1 MIGSGVLLIIFAMA
15 LLAPFLAPNDPY
27 TQDLSRRLVTP
38 IWHANGTWEHPLGT
52 DAFGRDYLSRIMY
65 GAQVSLLIGF
75 GAMAISC
82 VIGTAMGIAAGYFGG
97 RVDMIIP
104 LFGTTPLAI
113 PAIPVAL
120 PCVAL
125 DGRSPQIGVQRLG
138 LANWDR

>member
-82 VIGTAMGIAAGYFGG
+82 VLGTAMGIAAGYFGG
-97 RVDMIIP
+97 RVDMLIT
-104 LFGTTPLAI
+104 LFVTTRT
-113 PAIPVAL
+113 AL
-120 PCVAL
+120 PAVLVAPGEIGRAAVRGQVGQ
-125 DGRSPQIGVQRLG
+125 DGLV
-138 LANWDR
+138 

>member
-75 GAMAISC
+75 SAMAISC

-97 RVDMIIP
+97 RVDM
-104 LFGTTPLAI
+104 
-113 PAIPVAL
+113 
-120 PCVAL
+120 
-125 DGRSPQIGVQRLG
+125 RSEEHTSELQSLMRSSYAVLCLTKKNNIHTIKRH
-138 LANWDR
+138 